1 MYRSPL
7 CIGLRRSKSSR
18 LLQRVAFPVELER
31 KISLKIA
38 MNYIAVKVV
47 TLFPLFLMGQKKNFL
62 SLIFK
67 NKKKNKC
74 KLILAQVTF
83 PDSLS
88 RSILGKSRRSFL

>member
-38 MNYIAVKVV
+38 MNYCSQSCNLVSIIFNG
-47 TLFPLFLMGQKKNFL
+47 TKKNFL